1 MRKYLLIVMLTFF
14 AFAASAQKMTI
25 RTCSIQYGDV
35 QNFNL
40 DDVIMDGDPCPYVSK
55 FQLTKDYFYEI
66 IDDKKYKFTY
76 TSSSDVGFKTTRDFR
91 ITLNDKLYDKYEV
104 VYSYKNQTLT
114 FYYDDGEDNLR
125 LTRFTID
132 HIKVK

>member
-1 MRKYLLIVMLTFF
+1 MRKYLLILMLTFF
-14 AFAASAQKMTI
+14 AFAATAQKMTI

-35 QNFNL
+35 LNNNL
-40 DDVIMDGDPCPYVSK
+40 DDVVMDGDPCPYVSK

-66 IDDKKYKFTY
+66 IDNEKYKFKY
-76 TSSSDVGFKTTRDFR
+76 RSDDLGFKSSEDFR
-91 ITLNDKLYDKYEV
+91 ITLEDKLYNYYEV

-114 FYYDDGEDNLR
+114 FYYDDGKENLR

-132 HIKVK
+132 NIKVK